1 MVNEPLSKE
10 FCSSEFLTQGDIV
23 ALDSTPV
30 IRLENVSKRFR
41 STVALDRVSLD
52 VPRGSLCAL
61 LGANGAGK
69 STALRILLGL
79 LEPDAGSASI
89 LGMNSQT
96 DGLAIRRRVGYVS
109 DRPALYD
116 WMTVD
121 EIGWF
126 ASGFYPVG
134 YLDEYR
140 RCLQALGVDGRPKIR
155 TLSKGSR
162 SKVALALTLAHRPDV
177 LILDEPTSGLDPLI
191 RREFL
196 ESLVDVAAQ
205 DRTVL
210 VSTHQV
216 SDVERVA
223 DRVAILMR
231 GQLVCVESLDSL
243 KASLREVV
251 LSGTDEV
258 TSIPGQVLSSRSM
271 ERQRV
276 LLVRNLDVDA
286 LDERLPEGLHAEVR
300 EPDLE
305 EILLALLREDRSA
318 GGKGIAWS
326 GERSDAV
333 PTEAR

>member
-1 MVNEPLSKE
+1 MGTNESGPV
-10 FCSSEFLTQGDIV
+10 FSSEPVLK
-23 ALDSTPV
+23 LD
-30 IRLENVSKRFR
+30 RVSKRFGR
-41 STVALDRVSLD
+41 TVALDGVSFE
-52 VPRGSLCAL
+52 VPRGSVCAL

-69 STALRILLGL
+69 STALRIMLGL

-89 LGMNSQT
+89 LGMNSRT
-96 DGLAIRRRVGYVS
+96 DGLAIRQRVGYVS
-109 DRPALYD
+109 DRPALYE

-134 YLDEYR
+134 FLDEYR
-140 RCLQALGVDGRPKIR
+140 ASLATLGVEGRARIK

-223 DRVAILMR
+223 DRVAILIR
-231 GQLVCVESLDSL
+231 GQLVCAESLETL

-251 LSGTDEV
+251 ISGTDELPE
-258 TSIPGQVLSSRSM
+258 IPGQVLSSRTM

-276 LLVRNLDVDA
+276 LLVRDLDANL
-286 LDERLPEGLHAEVR
+286 LEERLPENLHAEIR
-300 EPDLE
+300 QPDLE
-305 EILLALLREDRSA
+305 EILLALLREDRQA
-318 GGKGIAWS
+318 GTRTTLQPVPELGG
-326 GERSDAV
+326 AV
-333 PTEAR
+333 S

>member
-1 MVNEPLSKE
+1 MSANE
-10 FCSSEFLTQGDIV
+10 SETVL
-23 ALDSTPV
+23 
-30 IRLENVSKRFR
+30 RLAGVSKRFGR
-41 STVALDRVSLD
+41 TVALDQVSLE
-52 VPRGSLCAL
+52 VPRGSVCAL

-69 STALRILLGL
+69 STALRVLLGL
-79 LEPDAGSASI
+79 IDPDEGSAEV
-89 LGMNSQT
+89 LGMNSRK
-96 DGLAIRRRVGYVS
+96 DGRGIRQRVGYVS

-116 WMTVD
+116 WMTVS

-126 ASGFYPVG
+126 ASGFYPAG
-134 YLDEYR
+134 YLEEYHA
-140 RCLQALGVDGRPKIR
+140 CLRVLGVEEQPRIR

-223 DRVAILMR
+223 DRVAILIR
-231 GQLVCVESLDSL
+231 GQMVCAESLESL
-243 KASLREVV
+243 KGSLREVV
-251 LSGTDEV
+251 LSGTERVD
-258 TSIPGQVLSSRSM
+258 IPAQVLTQREM

-276 LLVRNLDVDA
+276 LLVRDLDVDT
-286 LDERLPEGLHAEVR
+286 LEERLPEGMQVDIR
-300 EPDLE
+300 SPDLE
-305 EILLALLREDRSA
+305 EILLALLRADRV
-318 GGKGIAWS
+318 S
-326 GERSDAV
+326 GEGANPV
-333 PTEAR
+333 KAGAM